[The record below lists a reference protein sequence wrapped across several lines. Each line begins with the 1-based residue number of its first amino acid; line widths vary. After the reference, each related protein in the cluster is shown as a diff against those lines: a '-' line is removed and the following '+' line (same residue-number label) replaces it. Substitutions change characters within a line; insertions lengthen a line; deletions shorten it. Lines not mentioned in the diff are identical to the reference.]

1 MIGGFIISGSSTK
14 KVIVRAIGPSLP
26 VAGKLENPNLELY
39 NNNGVLIAQN
49 DNWRE
54 TQEAEIIASTVPP
67 PNDLESAIVATLP
80 PGGSTAIVRGAG
92 DTTGVALVEV
102 YALE

>member
-1 MIGGFIISGSSTK
+1 M
-14 KVIVRAIGPSLP
+14 IVRAIGPSLP
-26 VAGKLENPNLELY
+26 VPGKLADPTLELFNANGQRIAM
-39 NNNGVLIAQN
+39 NN
-49 DNWRE
+49 NWRE

-80 PGGSTAIVRGAG
+80 PGGSTAIVRGNG

-102 YALE
+102 YSLD